1 MVEKT
6 RDPLQIVSE
15 LLLQDPFSRWMGIEI
30 LEADLGRCSVQCTV
44 SKQMLNGF
52 DVVHG
57 GIIFSLADTAL
68 AFSAATTGRVALAL
82 DNSIS
87 YTKKARVGDTL
98 TAQSEAINLTFR
110 TGLFDVKVFN
120 QSSEIIAVMK
130 GTVYRMK
137 ESLNKSDNTSPA
149 ETNQ

>member
-1 MVEKT
+1 MMDKT
-6 RDPLQIVSE
+6 QESHQIVSK
-15 LLLQDPFSRWMGIEI
+15 LLNADPFSQWMGIEI
-30 LEADLGRCSVQCTV
+30 LEADIGRCTVQCTI
-44 SKQMLNGF
+44 SKEMLNGF

-87 YTKKARVGDTL
+87 YTKKARIGDIL
-98 TAQSEAINLTFR
+98 TAHSKAINLTFR
-110 TGLFDVKVFN
+110 TGLFDVKILN

-137 ESLNKSDNTSPA
+137 ESLKKSDSTPSADSNR
-149 ETNQ
+149 

>member
-1 MVEKT
+1 MTDKT
-6 RDPLQIVSE
+6 QKANQIVRK
-15 LLLQDPFSRWMGIEI
+15 LLNNDPFSRWMGIEI
-30 LEADLGRCSVQCTV
+30 LEADPGTCTVQCTV
-44 SKQMLNGF
+44 SKEMLNGF

-87 YTKKARVGDTL
+87 YTKKARIGDTL
-98 TAQSEAINLTFR
+98 TAHSKAINLTFR
-110 TGLFDVKVFN
+110 TGLFDVKVLN

-137 ESLNKSDNTSPA
+137 ESLKESDSTSPA
-149 ETNQ
+149 DTNQ